1 MQMAWVG
8 VVAFGMAVSGV
19 AAQAVKAPAA
29 EVEKAVPA
37 DVSEAI
43 EAIRAKAGLPA
54 MAVVV
59 MRGRDVIARGVSGVR
74 KLGDETKATFDD
86 QWHLGSCTKSMTAT
100 LIGILVE
107 EEKLKWSSTLGE
119 VFPEM
124 DMDEKWKGVTVEQLL
139 AHRAGVPKDLQRD
152 GMWAAL
158 WKATRDTRA
167 ARLDFMRTL
176 FKKPPVHEP
185 GTKYEYA
192 NGGFMIAGAMAEK
205 VCDKAW
211 EELMQEKVFG
221 PLGIKSAG
229 FGIPGPKGKVE
240 QPWGHAPLGPVQ
252 SDNPKALGPAGT
264 VHCSLEDWGKYIA
277 VHTGGW
283 RSNRAPGEWLL
294 EPESIAKLHTA
305 YNAPG
310 EKYGFG
316 WGIGKRG
323 WAKGAGG
330 DGTVITHSGS
340 NTTWFCVVWAA
351 PEKNMAVMVAT
362 NKAGDSAAKA
372 CDDAASE
379 MIKRYFG
386 AGKE

>member
-1 MQMAWVG
+1 MRSVLAG
-8 VVAFGMAVSGV
+8 VVAFGIAVSGV
-19 AAQAVKAPAA
+19 AAQSLQGPAA
-29 EVEKAVPA
+29 QVEKAVPV
-37 DVSEAI
+37 DVSDAI
-43 EAIRAKAGLPA
+43 EAIRARAGLPA

-59 MRGRDVIARGVSGVR
+59 THGRDVVARGVCGVR

-100 LIGILVE
+100 LIAVLVE
-107 EEKLKWSSTLGE
+107 DGKLRWSSTLGE
-119 VFPEM
+119 VFPEIE
-124 DMDEKWKGVTVEQLL
+124 MDEKWKGVTVEQLL

-158 WKATRDTRA
+158 WKATGDTRA
-167 ARLDFMRTL
+167 ARVEFMRTL
-176 FKKPPVHEP
+176 FKRPPVHEP

-205 VCDKAW
+205 VCDKGW
-211 EELMQEKVFG
+211 EELMREKVFG
-221 PLGIKSAG
+221 PLGMKSAG
-229 FGIPGPKGKVE
+229 FGIPGAKGKVE

-264 VHCSLEDWGKYIA
+264 VHCSMEDWGKYIA

-283 RSNRAPGEWLL
+283 REERGAGEWLL
-294 EPESIAKLHTA
+294 KPESIAKLHTA
-305 YNAPG
+305 YEAPG
-310 EKYGFG
+310 QEYGYG
-316 WGIGKRG
+316 WGIAERVWGKG
-323 WAKGAGG
+323 PGG
-330 DGTVITHSGS
+330 KGTVVTHSGS

-351 PEKNMAVMVAT
+351 PEKDMAVMVAT
-362 NKAGDSAAKA
+362 NKAGDRAAKA

-386 AGKE
+386 AGKK